1 MSLTYG
7 LLLVLTGTAMM
18 GFGLLIYYAWLPVLY
33 GLVGLDL
40 GLLLGTWL
48 TGGMGVTAIV
58 LAAVGAV
65 ALACL
70 AYMLEPFRRIFLGL
84 SAGALFGMALAD
96 LVGVN
101 RLIGGAQ
108 PHVFAIAG
116 AVIGAVLV
124 PWMYRPFIVI
134 TSAFAGASMA
144 ITGAGLIFP
153 GSGVF
158 DHGSG
163 SFLPSLLILFF
174 GLFGVSWQMKNI
186 SKWEHLQPGLR
197 VVARQPEAGVGAKPT
212 PERAGRR

>member
-1 MSLTYG
+1 MVSLTYG

-33 GLVGLDL
+33 ALIGLDL

-58 LAAVGAV
+58 LGVVCAVV
-65 ALACL
+65 LACL
-70 AYMLEPFRRIFLGL
+70 AYLLEPFRRIFLGL

-96 LVGVN
+96 LLGVD

-108 PHVFAIAG
+108 PQVFAIAG
-116 AVIGAVLV
+116 ALIGAVLV
-124 PWMYRPFIVI
+124 PWIYKPFIVF
-134 TSAFAGASMA
+134 TSAFTGASMA

-153 GSGVF
+153 GSGIF

-163 SFLPSLLILFF
+163 SFLPTLLILLL

-186 SKWEHLQPGLR
+186 SKWAPLQPGLHI
-197 VVARQPEAGVGAKPT
+197 VASGREPGVTAK
-212 PERAGRR
+212 